1 MSGILGADAG
11 VARGASL
18 QVPAHWRQNG
28 AGMLLPQGSVIA
40 NWVLATM
47 SSPGINSLMA
57 APSRPEAAGGQQSG
71 RRSPQRLD
79 HLCRALG
86 RSDSDRFFRALLVRH
101 FTGES
106 A

>member
-1 MSGILGADAG
+1 M
-11 VARGASL
+11 
-18 QVPAHWRQNG
+18 PAHWRQNG

-57 APSRPEAAGGQQSG
+57 SPTRPEAAGGQQYD
-71 RRSPQRLD
+71 RRSSQRLD

-86 RSDSDRFFRALLVRH
+86 HSDSDRFLRALLVRH
-101 FTGES
+101 FTGEF
-106 A
+106 AG